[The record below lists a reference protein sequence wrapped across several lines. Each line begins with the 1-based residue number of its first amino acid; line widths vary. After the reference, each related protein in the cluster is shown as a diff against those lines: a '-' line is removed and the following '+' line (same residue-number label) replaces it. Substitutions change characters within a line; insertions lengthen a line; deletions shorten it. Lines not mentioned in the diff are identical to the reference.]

1 MEKEKVS
8 AQEQQLKLMKLQT
21 ILMGCILLLLLAMP
35 FTGGLI
41 DGIGTKPPVLEVS
54 ETELIS
60 SRGSKEDVIPL
71 ENISSV
77 ELREELPENLSR
89 TFGTSLETLL
99 EGNFSCPELGTLKLR
114 LDPTCPP
121 FILVKTTD
129 GQTWLLGTRDEACTR
144 EVVEKL
150 KG

>member
-1 MEKEKVS
+1 MVNDRVGLNSGFNLAKTSGKVIYG
-8 AQEQQLKLMKLQT
+8 L
-21 ILMGCILLLLLAMP
+21 ILLVLLAMP

-60 SRGSKEDVIPL
+60 SRGSREDVIPL

-77 ELREELPENLSR
+77 ELREKLPENLSR
-89 TFGTSLETLL
+89 TFGTGMETLL

-121 FILVKTTD
+121 FILVKTAD
-129 GQTWLLGTRDEACTR
+129 GQTWLFGTRDEALTR
-144 EVVEKL
+144 AVVEKL
-150 KG
+150 NG

>member
-1 MEKEKVS
+1 MVNDRVGLNSGFNLAKTSGKVIYG
-8 AQEQQLKLMKLQT
+8 L
-21 ILMGCILLLLLAMP
+21 ILLLLLAMP
-35 FTGGLI
+35 FTGGLV
-41 DGIGTKPPVLEVS
+41 DGIGTKPPVLEVR

-71 ENISSV
+71 ENIGSV
-77 ELREELPENLSR
+77 ELREELPEQLSR
-89 TFGTSLETLL
+89 TLGTGMDTLL
-99 EGNFSCPELGTLKLR
+99 EGNFSCPELGSLKLR

-129 GQTWLLGTRDEACTR
+129 GRIWLFGTRDEASTR
-144 EVVEKL
+144 AVFEKL